1 MTLNIKSTT
10 LYLALIVQK
19 ALYIRQLTKDKVAPT
34 WELLDK
40 G

>member
-1 MTLNIKSTT
+1 MTLSVKSIT
-10 LYLALIVQK
+10 LYLPLIVQK
-19 ALYIRQLTKDKVAPT
+19 ALYIRKLTKDKVALA